1 MSPLALGQGEKH
13 LRAEV
18 EPIEDDKSIP
28 EIFVEKLPLRCKQF
42 LCGSHPRLSA
52 LRRGLRPRLLSF
64 WGGIHVTA
72 GNERGSS
79 DEDRSLCVFSLE
91 ESILALL
98 GKIFEHFAALAVDEA
113 LYGTM
118 CQLFESSVDVGLKI
132 RLRVVT
138 KPPNSYRL
146 LRVVFFAFF
155 F

>member
-1 MSPLALGQGEKH
+1 MRPLALGQGEKH

-18 EPIEDDKSIP
+18 EPIEDDKSTP

-52 LRRGLRPRLLSF
+52 LRRGRPRFLF

-113 LYGTM
+113 LYRTM
-118 CQLFESSVDVGLKI
+118 CQLFESSVDVVLEA

-138 KPPNSYRL
+138 KPPNSFRL
-146 LRVVFFAFF
+146 LRVVFFAFVF
-155 F
+155 

>member
-52 LRRGLRPRLLSF
+52 LRRGRPRLLF
-64 WGGIHVTA
+64 WGIHVTA

-118 CQLFESSVDVGLKI
+118 FQLFESSVDVGLKI

>member
-52 LRRGLRPRLLSF
+52 LRRGLLLSF

-79 DEDRSLCVFSLE
+79 DQDRSLCVFSLE
-91 ESILALL
+91 ERILALL

>member
-1 MSPLALGQGEKH
+1 MRPLALGQGKKH

-28 EIFVEKLPLRCKQF
+28 EIIAEKLFLLFKQF

-52 LRRGLRPRLLSF
+52 LRRGLRPRLPLF
-64 WGGIHVTA
+64 WGIHVTA
-72 GNERGSS
+72 GNERDSS
-79 DEDRSLCVFSLE
+79 DEDRSLCVFILE

-118 CQLFESSVDVGLKI
+118 CQLFESSVDVVLEI
-132 RLRVVT
+132 RLHDIT
-138 KPPNSYRL
+138 KPPNSFRL
-146 LRVVFFAFF
+146 LRVVVFAFF

>member
-52 LRRGLRPRLLSF
+52 LRRGRPRLLF
-64 WGGIHVTA
+64 LGGIHVTA

-79 DEDRSLCVFSLE
+79 DEDRSLCVFTLE

-113 LYGTM
+113 LYGTVF
-118 CQLFESSVDVGLKI
+118 QLFESSVDVGLKI